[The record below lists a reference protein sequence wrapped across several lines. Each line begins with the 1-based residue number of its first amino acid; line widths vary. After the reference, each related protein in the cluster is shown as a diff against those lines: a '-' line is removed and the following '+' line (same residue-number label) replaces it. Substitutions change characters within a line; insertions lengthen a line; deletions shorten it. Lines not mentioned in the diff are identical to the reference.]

1 MQYVIYPYVY
11 SHTFTTTI
19 NILTYVT
26 MPSSISNASN
36 ASVDSLRSCITV
48 TILLEDL
55 AATCNSDYTLEQY
68 NLSIV

>member
-26 MPSSISNASN
+26 MPSSISNASD
-36 ASVDSLRSCITV
+36 ASVNSLWSYIIV
-48 TILLEDL
+48 AVLPEDL
-55 AATCNSDYTLEQY
+55 AATCNSDYTLERC
-68 NLSIV
+68 NLSTV